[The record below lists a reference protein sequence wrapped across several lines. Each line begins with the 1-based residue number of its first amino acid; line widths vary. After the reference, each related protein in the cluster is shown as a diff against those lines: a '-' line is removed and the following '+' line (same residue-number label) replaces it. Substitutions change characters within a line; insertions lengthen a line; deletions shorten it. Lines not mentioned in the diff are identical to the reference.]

1 MTASRFVTYRDNP
14 PWWLITITGMIIVLN
29 LYDAIMTMLVV
40 ESGLAIEANPLMA
53 LPLEHGPGFFMAA
66 KISLVSLGTF
76 ILWRLRYK
84 GWAVASLITVFLVYL
99 LVAFYHIQSIKALT
113 HYFG

>member
-1 MTASRFVTYRDNP
+1 
-14 PWWLITITGMIIVLN
+14 
-29 LYDAIMTMLVV
+29 
-40 ESGLAIEANPLMA
+40 
-53 LPLEHGPGFFMAA
+53 MAA